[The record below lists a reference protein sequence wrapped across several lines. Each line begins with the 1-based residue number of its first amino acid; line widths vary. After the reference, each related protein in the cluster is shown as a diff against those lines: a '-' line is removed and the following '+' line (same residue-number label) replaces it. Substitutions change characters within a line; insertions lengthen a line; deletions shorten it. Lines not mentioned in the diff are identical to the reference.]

1 MKAIAPFTKL
11 TPEQRTKDCQEMV
24 NKFNNTDGGLIKIGN
39 AKRMG
44 GYVLDRPDLIFG
56 GNKVRPDEKGSV
68 KVRSKLKNPP
78 KIKDWVFVY
87 SLGKNSKYDDD
98 DADKAVNILIK
109 AGQTYGI

>member
-1 MKAIAPFTKL
+1 
-11 TPEQRTKDCQEMV
+11 MV

-56 GNKVRPDEKGSV
+56 VNKVRPDEIGSV

-78 KIKDWVFVY
+78 KIIDWVFVY
-87 SLGKNSKYDDD
+87 SLGKNSK
-98 DADKAVNILIK
+98 
-109 AGQTYGI
+109 